1 MKVTRRLKI
10 LLIVLAAVIV
20 LSAALVAAD
29 LLPALARMR
38 ERRKE
43 LDRIEAEIQR
53 SLLEVRL
60 RAGEAESGQAAVV
73 PELPEIAAFI
83 STLRKAQDRTGVT
96 GMAFDAVQTERQE
109 VVLAAGM
116 SEETQQYLLSR
127 LTVSFSSS
135 LEQTTEFLKTI
146 QSEYPAETFDYL
158 RLSSRSPDRDRVDVS
173 MAVSLY
179 GIPR

>member
-1 MKVTRRLKI
+1 MKMTRRLKI
-10 LLIVLAAVIV
+10 LLGILVAVIL

-38 ERRKE
+38 QRREE
-43 LDRIEAEIQR
+43 LKRIEAEIQR

-60 RAGEAESGQAAVV
+60 RASETGADEPVVV

-83 STLRKAQDRTGVT
+83 ATLRKAQEQTGVT
-96 GMAFDAVQTERQE
+96 GMAFDAVQTEKQE
-109 VVLAAGM
+109 MMLAGM
-116 SEETQQYLLSR
+116 SEELTQEYVHSR

-135 LEQTTEFLKTI
+135 LMQATEFLQVI
-146 QSEYPAETFDYL
+146 QSEYPDETFDSM
-158 RLSSRSPDRDRVDVS
+158 RLSSKSPDRDQVDVNI
-173 MAVSLY
+173 AVRLY

>member
-1 MKVTRRLKI
+1 MKVRRRLKI
-10 LLIVLAAVIV
+10 LLGVLAAVTV

-43 LDRIEAEIQR
+43 LERIEAEIQR

-60 RAGEAESGQAAVV
+60 RAGEAKSGDVVV

-83 STLRKAQDRTGVT
+83 STLRKAQDRTGVS
-96 GMAFDAVQTERQE
+96 GMTFDAVQTERKE
-109 VVLAAGM
+109 VVIAAGV
-116 SEETQQYLLSR
+116 SEETQRYLLSR
-127 LTVSFSSS
+127 LTVNFSSS
-135 LEQTTEFLKTI
+135 LKQTTELLNLI

-158 RLSSRSPDRDRVDVS
+158 KLSSKSPDRDRVDVS
-173 MAVSLY
+173 MAVRLY

>member
-1 MKVTRRLKI
+1 MKVRRRLKI
-10 LLIVLAAVIV
+10 LLGVLAAVTV

-43 LDRIEAEIQR
+43 LERIEAEIQR

-60 RAGEAESGQAAVV
+60 RAGEAESGDVVV

-83 STLRKAQDRTGVT
+83 STLRKAQDRTGVS
-96 GMAFDAVQTERQE
+96 GMTFDAVQTERKE
-109 VVLAAGM
+109 VVIAAGV
-116 SEETQQYLLSR
+116 SEETQRYLLSR
-127 LTVSFSSS
+127 LTVNFSSS
-135 LEQTTEFLKTI
+135 LKQTTELLNLI

-158 RLSSRSPDRDRVDVS
+158 KLSSKSPDRDRVDVS
-173 MAVSLY
+173 MAVRLY